1 MSLKSRIGHWLAL
14 RSAKREARKAAAGA
28 AHQQR
33 VFEQLVVRG
42 ASTHFGR
49 DHGLRAG
56 MTHEEYCAA
65 VPVRDYEQLKP
76 WVDRAVAGES
86 DILWPGDPLY
96 FCKTSGTT
104 SGAKYIPITRDSM
117 PNHLNSARNAL
128 LHFIANSGR
137 AQFLD
142 GKMIFL
148 QGSPELQ
155 QTAGGT
161 PMARLSGIVAHHVPA
176 YLQAN

>member
-1 MSLKSRIGHWLAL
+1 MSLKSAIGHWLAV
-14 RSAKREARKAAAGA
+14 RSTKREARKASAGPA
-28 AHQQR
+28 YQQR
-33 VFEQLVVRG
+33 VFEQLVARG

-56 MTHEEYCAA
+56 MTHAEYCAA
-65 VPVRDYEQLKP
+65 VPVRDYEKLKP

-86 DILWPGDPLY
+86 DVLWPGDILY

-137 AQFLD
+137 AQFL
-142 GKMIFL
+142 
-148 QGSPELQ
+148 
-155 QTAGGT
+155 TA
-161 PMARLSGIVAHHVPA
+161 R
-176 YLQAN
+176 

>member
-1 MSLKSRIGHWLAL
+1 MSLKSAIGHWLAV
-14 RSAKREARKAAAGA
+14 RSTKREARKASAGP

-33 VFEQLVVRG
+33 VFEQLVARG

-56 MTHEEYCAA
+56 MTHAEYCAA
-65 VPVRDYEQLKP
+65 VPVRDYEKLKP
-76 WVDRAVAGES
+76 WMDRAVAGES
-86 DILWPGDPLY
+86 DVLWPGDILY

-128 LHFIANSGR
+128 LHFISNS
-137 AQFLD
+137 
-142 GKMIFL
+142 
-148 QGSPELQ
+148 
-155 QTAGGT
+155 
-161 PMARLSGIVAHHVPA
+161 
-176 YLQAN
+176 

>member
-1 MSLKSRIGHWLAL
+1 MSLKSAIGHWLAV
-14 RSAKREARKAAAGA
+14 RTAKREARKASAGP

-33 VFEQLVVRG
+33 VFEQLVARG
-42 ASTHFGR
+42 SSTQFGR

-56 MTHEEYCAA
+56 MTHAEYCAA

-104 SGAKYIPITRDSM
+104 SGA
-117 PNHLNSARNAL
+117 
-128 LHFIANSGR
+128 
-137 AQFLD
+137 
-142 GKMIFL
+142 
-148 QGSPELQ
+148 
-155 QTAGGT
+155 
-161 PMARLSGIVAHHVPA
+161 
-176 YLQAN
+176 

>member
-1 MSLKSRIGHWLAL
+1 MG
-14 RSAKREARKAAAGA
+14 GP
-28 AHQQR
+28 
-33 VFEQLVVRG
+33 G
-42 ASTHFGR
+42 CG
-49 DHGLRAG
+49 
-56 MTHEEYCAA
+56 
-65 VPVRDYEQLKP
+65 
-76 WVDRAVAGES
+76 GES
-86 DILWPGDPLY
+86 DILWPGEPLY

-117 PNHLNSARNAL
+117 LNHLNSARNAL

-161 PMARLSGIVAHHVPA
+161 PMGRLSGIVAHHVPA
-176 YLQAN
+176 YLQANRLPSFEANCIEPWRPKSTRLSKRPRARTCG